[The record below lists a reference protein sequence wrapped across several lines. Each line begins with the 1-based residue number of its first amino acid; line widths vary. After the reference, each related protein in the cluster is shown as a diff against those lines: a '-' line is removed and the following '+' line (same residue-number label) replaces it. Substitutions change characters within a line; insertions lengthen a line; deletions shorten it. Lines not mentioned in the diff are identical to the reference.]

1 MRTPS
6 RRPATWRREHRGDG
20 GSGGSI
26 QKYSGQTDD
35 SIVKAQGLLLTFTN
49 IRNAAGKNNDI
60 FTQATKITADMAQK
74 FGGDASDSAVRL
86 GKALNDPIKGISAL
100 SKIGVSFTAAQKKQI
115 KTMQDAGNIAGAQKV
130 ILAELNK
137 EVGGSAEAYGK
148 TLPGQIDRAKRA
160 FEDVTQALVTKMLPA
175 LTSGVEHL
183 MAFGGWVQKNQAWLK
198 PLVAVLGTAAATF
211 FVVTK
216 AIAAMNIVLA
226 LMGSATTIVL
236 GPIGLVIIGVA
247 ALAAGLI
254 YAYKHSET
262 FRRIVDGAFK
272 AIGKAASFMWNGVIK
287 PVFQLWL
294 NMWFTIV
301 GALVNG
307 AASAF
312 GWVPGL
318 GPKLKSAAAKFNEF
332 RDSVNA
338 SLDGISP
345 IKNIAINFTSLQK
358 NNATAFADP
367 ETRHIRGY
375 VAPKGANQVVR
386 QGDVYLDSK
395 KVGEALAK
403 HVSRLRPT

>member
-1 MRTPS
+1 
-6 RRPATWRREHRGDG
+6 
-20 GSGGSI
+20 
-26 QKYSGQTDD
+26 
-35 SIVKAQGLLLTFTN
+35 
-49 IRNAAGKNNDI
+49 
-60 FTQATKITADMAQK
+60 MAQK
-74 FGGDASDSAVRL
+74 FGGDAARRGGEARQGAERPGEGHDGAQRRSASRSPS
-86 GKALNDPIKGISAL
+86 GAETCPKQNK
-100 SKIGVSFTAAQKKQI
+100 TRAAPW
-115 KTMQDAGNIAGAQKV
+115 TSSPGAQKV

-137 EVGGSAEAYGK
+137 EVGGSAAAYGK
-148 TLPGQIDRAKRA
+148 TLPGQIDRAKRS
-160 FEDVTQALVTKMLPA
+160 FEDVSQALVTKMLPSITA
-175 LTSGVEHL
+175 GIEHL
-183 MAFGGWVQKNQAWLK
+183 MAFGGWVQKNQAWIK

-226 LMGSATTIVL
+226 LMGSATTIAL

-386 QGDVYLDSK
+386 QGDVYLDGK
-395 KVGEALAK
+395 KVGQAIAK
-403 HVSRLRPT
+403 HVSTAQADLKFRGRRNQP